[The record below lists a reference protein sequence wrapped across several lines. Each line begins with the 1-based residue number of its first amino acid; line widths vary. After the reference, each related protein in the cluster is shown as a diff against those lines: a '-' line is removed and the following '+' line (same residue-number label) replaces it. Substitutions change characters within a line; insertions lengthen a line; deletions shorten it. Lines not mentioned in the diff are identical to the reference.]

1 MWHLKFAGV
10 GNKKCRKNLLFK
22 FHRFSSMDSRI
33 KISASVGKRKRSR
46 GKRPRGNK
54 RIREVC
60 EEIDELL
67 RVTSTEIQ
75 TIERRREIKKKVR
88 KLTSSWS

>member
-1 MWHLKFAGV
+1 
-10 GNKKCRKNLLFK
+10 
-22 FHRFSSMDSRI
+22 MDSRI